1 MSIKYSRDVAMINK
15 CLIHVVGFVESI
27 TTIVNNKEH
36 AKPCLG
42 MGFVGWAGLLRGG
55 IGLTLPYSLIHQGL
69 IGV

>member
-1 MSIKYSRDVAMINK
+1 
-15 CLIHVVGFVESI
+15 VGFVESI